1 MLVLSAIAAALWV
14 ALLLVPWRPWST
26 RESLAPLRPEQA
38 ARVRLTDITALIPA
52 RDEAS
57 CIGATLRALGGQGE
71 LARVVLIDDQSSDGT
86 AAIARDSGV
95 AALEIIAGSTP
106 PPGWSGKLWAL
117 QQGLAQVDS
126 DYVLLLDADIELA
139 PGMLAALAARR
150 DAQGLDLVSI
160 MATLHMGNAWE
171 KLLLPPF
178 IFFFKLLYPFALA
191 NEPRSR
197 VAAAAGG
204 CILLRTAAL
213 RALGGFEAL
222 HDAIIDDC
230 TLAGRVKRQGG
241 RTWLGLSRGVRAIR
255 PYATL
260 GNIWNMVARTAF
272 TQLHYS
278 LALLMLCTLMLLLS
292 FGAPV
297 AALTAGGASTACG
310 LLALGALTA
319 AYWPTVRYY
328 DLAPIWALTLPA
340 AAVLFLAMTWTSAL
354 RYWRGERSRWK
365 NRSYE
370 RATPSQ
376 SADVA
381 RNPAATRDSITKV

>member
-1 MLVLSAIAAALWV
+1 MLLLSAIVAGLWL

-26 RESLAPLRPEQA
+26 RESLAPLRAEQA
-38 ARVRLTDITALIPA
+38 GRVRLDDITALIPA
-52 RDEAS
+52 RDEAC
-57 CIGATLRALGGQGE
+57 CIASTLRGLGVQGE
-71 LARVVLIDDQSSDGT
+71 LARIILIDDQSSDGT
-86 AAIARDSGV
+86 ATVARDSGV
-95 AALEIIAGSTP
+95 DALEIVAGSTP

-117 QQGLAQVDS
+117 EQGLARVDS

-160 MATLHMGNAWE
+160 MASLHMGNGWE

-230 TLAGRVKRQGG
+230 TLASRIKRAGG
-241 RTWLGLSRGVRAIR
+241 RTWLGLSRDVRAIR

-260 GNIWNMVARTAF
+260 ANIWNMVARTAF
-272 TQLHYS
+272 TQLRYS
-278 LALLMLCTLMLLLS
+278 TALLVLCTAMLALS
-292 FGAPV
+292 FGVPL
-297 AALTAGGASTACG
+297 AALAAGDAATACG
-310 LLALGALTA
+310 LLALAALTV

-328 DLAPIWALTLPA
+328 GLAPGWALTLPC

-370 RATPSQ
+370 RHATG
-376 SADVA
+376 AGGEA
-381 RNPAATRDSITKV
+381 GNPAPSSDSIPKA